1 MPTFEYL
8 AIDSAGKK
16 ARGTM
21 AAESAGAARRMLRE
35 RKLHATQLQ
44 PVSEVAMAGRWEWGA
59 IFKARRRRDVLEF
72 TRQLATMVES
82 DVQLTEAL
90 GVLIAQSDNLKFKQI
105 VQNIRDEV
113 VSGDSLADGFKE
125 YPNWFDTIY
134 VSMVRVGEVTGN
146 IGRSFRLLAEY
157 MSKRQRLE
165 AKVKSALTY
174 PIILVVVGMIVTT
187 ILMTV
192 VVPKMVA
199 IIEQSGRELPGAT
212 QLLIS
217 MSGFMVSYWW
227 GIAITCGVGYYLFR
241 RGVATVNGRL
251 TFDRVVLKIPVIGE
265 LIRQAVVARF
275 ASTLA
280 TLIRSGLPVA
290 ESLQVVA
297 GVAGNAVMARAV
309 HASRERIIA
318 GADVATPLRE
328 SGVIGPAIAHMIAV
342 GERTGELEAMLVTIA
357 ESVEERTDISVQR
370 ISSVIEPV
378 IIVVMAVVVG
388 FIMYATLLPILQVAD
403 MASL

>member
-1 MPTFEYL
+1 MPTFEYIAL
-8 AIDSAGKK
+8 DSAGKK
-16 ARGTM
+16 SHGTV
-21 AAESAGAARRMLRE
+21 AAESAGAARRMLRT
-35 RKLHATQLQ
+35 RQLHASELR
-44 PVSEVAMAGRWEWGA
+44 PVSELGAGGRFRWGA
-59 IFKARRRRDVLEF
+59 IFKSRRRRELLDF

-82 DVQLTEAL
+82 DVQLTEAF
-90 GVLIAQSDNLKFKQI
+90 GVLIAQAEDPAFKQI
-105 VQNIRDEV
+105 IQNIRDEV
-113 VSGDSLADGFKE
+113 VSGDSLADGFKG
-125 YPNWFDTIY
+125 YPNWFDGIY
-134 VSMVRVGEVTGN
+134 IAMVRVGEVTGN
-146 IGRSFRLLAEY
+146 VGRSFRLLADY

-174 PIILVVVGMIVTT
+174 PVILVVVGFIVTT

-199 IIEQSGRELPGAT
+199 IIEQSQRELPRPT
-212 QLLIS
+212 QLLIGV
-217 MSGFMVSYWW
+217 SGFMLNYWW
-227 GIAITCGVGYYLFR
+227 AILIAIAVGYYLLKR
-241 RGVATVNGRL
+241 TMATAHGRL
-251 TFDRVVLKIPVIGE
+251 AWDRTMLKIPVLGE
-265 LIRQAVVARF
+265 LIRQTVIARF

-280 TLIRSGLPVA
+280 ALIRSGLPVA
-290 ESLQVVA
+290 ESLEVVA
-297 GVAGNAVMARAV
+297 GVTGNAVMARAV

-328 SGVIGPAIAHMIAV
+328 SGVIGPAMAHMITV
-342 GERTGELEAMLVTIA
+342 GEKTGELESMLVTIA

-403 MASL
+403 MANF

>member
-1 MPTFEYL
+1 M
-8 AIDSAGKK
+8 
-16 ARGTM
+16 AR
-21 AAESAGAARRMLRE
+21 
-35 RKLHATQLQ
+35 
-44 PVSEVAMAGRWEWGA
+44 RWEWGA
-59 IFKARRRRDVLEF
+59 IFKSRRRREVLEF

-82 DVQLTEAL
+82 GVQLTEAL
-90 GVLIAQSDNLKFKQI
+90 GVLIAQSENVKFKQLI
-105 VQNIRDEV
+105 QNIRDEV
-113 VSGDSLADGFKE
+113 VSGDPLADGFKA

-134 VSMVRVGEVTGN
+134 VAMVRVGEVTGN
-146 IGRSFRLLAEY
+146 VGRSFRLLAEY

-165 AKVKSALTY
+165 AKVKAALTY
-174 PIILVVVGMIVTT
+174 PIILVIMGMAVTT

-199 IIEQSGRELPGAT
+199 IIEQSGRELPGPT
-212 QLLIS
+212 QLLINIS
-217 MSGFMVSYWW
+217 DFMLGYWW
-227 GIAITCGVGYYLFR
+227 LIVIVVGLGRQLFR
-241 RGVATVNGRL
+241 RSMATTKGRL
-251 TFDRVVLKIPVIGE
+251 AFDRMVLKIPVMGE

-275 ASTLA
+275 AGTLA

-297 GVAGNAVMARAV
+297 DVAGNAVMTRAV
-309 HASRERIIA
+309 HAARERIVA
-318 GADVATPLRE
+318 GADIATPLRE

-342 GERTGELEAMLVTIA
+342 GERTGELERMLVTIA
-357 ESVEERTDISVQR
+357 ESVEERTDITVQR

-378 IIVVMAVVVG
+378 IIVIMAVVVG